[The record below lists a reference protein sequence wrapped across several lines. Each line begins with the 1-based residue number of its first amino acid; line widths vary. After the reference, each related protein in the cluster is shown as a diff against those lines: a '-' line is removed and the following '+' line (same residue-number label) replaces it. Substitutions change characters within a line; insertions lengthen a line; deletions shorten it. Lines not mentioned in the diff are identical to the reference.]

1 MVYYVQSS
9 LFGLL
14 ILSIVYL
21 EIRKSNIDLN
31 LNQFLFR
38 ALIISTALLLIIEMV
53 LNLIN
58 GLIFDN
64 SRFWL
69 SLVVMLFY
77 ILNPLPPALW
87 VLFAEKWMDRRT
99 KINKFVVYSVVGL
112 YSVHVIASVIS
123 LFNGQMFIITN
134 DSVYKRGQ
142 FYIFMVMLMIGYL
155 IFASIR
161 IFMKR
166 KMLSKSEFI
175 TLLSFAFPALLGGM
189 IQSLFFGVSILWKS
203 VSVSILIIFIKL
215 QNFDMYMDHLTGL
228 WNRRKLQQFFDN
240 FSHDTFKN
248 QMMGGIMIDIDHFK
262 MINDRHGH
270 IVGDK
275 VLSEVAQ
282 ILKQTFN
289 KEDFVCRYG
298 GDEFVVI
305 LYIKNQNDLESCIV
319 RLKKNLD
326 KFNVMS
332 QHPFDVN
339 LSVGYDIVNL
349 SLQTQSEIYLSSLDK
364 KMYENKLRHRQS
376 AQDHSVYF

>member
-189 IQSLFFGVSILWKS
+189 IRSLFFGVSILWKS

-248 QMMGGIMIDIDHFK
+248 QMMGGIMIDVDHFK
-262 MINDRHGH
+262 MINHRHGH

>member
-87 VLFAEKWMDRRT
+87 VLFTEKWMDRRT

-134 DSVYKRGQ
+134 DNVYRRGQ
-142 FYIFMVMLMIGYL
+142 FYILMVMLMIGYL

>member
-1 MVYYVQSS
+1 
-9 LFGLL
+9 
-14 ILSIVYL
+14 
-21 EIRKSNIDLN
+21 
-31 LNQFLFR
+31 
-38 ALIISTALLLIIEMV
+38 
-53 LNLIN
+53 
-58 GLIFDN
+58 
-64 SRFWL
+64 
-69 SLVVMLFY
+69 
-77 ILNPLPPALW
+77 
-87 VLFAEKWMDRRT
+87 
-99 KINKFVVYSVVGL
+99 
-112 YSVHVIASVIS
+112 
-123 LFNGQMFIITN
+123 
-134 DSVYKRGQ
+134 
-142 FYIFMVMLMIGYL
+142 
-155 IFASIR
+155 
-161 IFMKR
+161 MKR

-189 IQSLFFGVSILWKS
+189 IRSLFFGVSILWKS

-248 QMMGGIMIDIDHFK
+248 QMMGGIMIDVDHFK
-262 MINDRHGH
+262 MINHRHGH